1 MAAIDGLFLASHP
14 IASLS
19 LRPLRAVFR
28 ARLLAVCDAEGI
40 LGAANDVI
48 TNTREILNAS
58 AAYKNHRVLLEV
70 VTDTG
75 YICGNFNTVG

>member
-14 IASLS
+14 VASLS

-28 ARLLAVCDAEGI
+28 ARLLAVSDAEGV
-40 LGAANDVI
+40 LGSANDVI
-48 TNTREILNAS
+48 PNAREILDAS
-58 AAYKNHRVLLEV
+58 AAYKDNRVLLKV

-75 YICGNFNTVG
+75 YICGNFNTMG